1 MVNQKLPEK
10 ILEVLESDE
19 KNAQTVSEI
28 IKKGLIDASYPT
40 VQKHLLQL
48 IINKKVYECER
59 AGKRLFCK
67 QVEDKENINT
77 RTISDTKNNI
87 KN

>member
-40 VQKHLLQL
+40 VQKHLMQL
-48 IINKKVYECER
+48 VIDKKAYECER
-59 AGKRLFCK
+59 SGKRLFCK
-67 QVEDKENINT
+67 QFENKFENEPVKVP
-77 RTISDTKNNI
+77 DLKGGE
-87 KN
+87 K